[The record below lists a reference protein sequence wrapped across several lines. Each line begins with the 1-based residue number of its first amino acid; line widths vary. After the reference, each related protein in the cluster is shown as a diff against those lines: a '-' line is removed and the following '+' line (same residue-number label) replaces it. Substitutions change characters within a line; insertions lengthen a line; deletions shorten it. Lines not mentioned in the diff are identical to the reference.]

1 MRPSVPW
8 LFMGRWPWR
17 LDAERPARRP
27 CGEESVKV
35 EIEGAPRNA
44 ALRTRI
50 AQGLGKA
57 VRRAAAEPK
66 TALVS
71 FTDVNGPKG
80 GVGIRCAIT
89 VWMPRRRP
97 VHVEEMATEAR
108 FAFSAAVDV
117 LERGL
122 RRQDERAQERRRR
135 PKKYYVAKR
144 LLEPEADLAT
154 LITPPSGKRRRRTTS

>member
-1 MRPSVPW
+1 MAIRGAVAP
-8 LFMGRWPWR
+8 R
-17 LDAERPARRP
+17 LDAQAGPTP
-27 CGEESVKV
+27 CGEEAVKV
-35 EIEGAPRNA
+35 EIEGAPRSA
-44 ALRTRI
+44 ALRARI

-57 VRRAAAEPK
+57 VRRTAAEPK

-80 GVGIRCAIT
+80 GVGIRCSIT
-89 VWMPRRRP
+89 VWMPRRRT

-144 LLEPEADLAT
+144 LLEPEADLTT

>member
-1 MRPSVPW
+1 MPPSVPW
-8 LFMGRWPWR
+8 LFVGRCPGR
-17 LDAERPARRP
+17 VALPGDRPDALR
-27 CGEESVKV
+27 EEAVKV

-44 ALRTRI
+44 ALRARI
-50 AQGLGKA
+50 AQGLRKA
-57 VRRAAAEPK
+57 VRRTAAEPK

-71 FTDVNGPKG
+71 FVDVNGPKG
-80 GVGIRCAIT
+80 GVGIRCSIT
-89 VWMPRRRP
+89 VWIPRRRP

-108 FAFSAAVDV
+108 FAFAAAVDV

-144 LLEPEADLAT
+144 LLEPEADLTT
-154 LITPPSGKRRRRTTS
+154 LITPPSGKRRRRSTA